1 MSSLSILR
9 WRNETSM
16 RTKVLF
22 VIESLSGGG
31 AEKVLSVLLKHIDK
45 TKFDITLCTVVDT
58 GVYVEEVKKYVRY
71 TTIIGNP
78 IQKTL
83 GGKLW
88 YQIKYKCVYNLLPM
102 KWIYQLFV
110 PKNNDVEVAFV
121 EGFTT
126 KLMAASTN
134 KKAKKIAWVHTDLIN
149 NHWIN
154 VVYNNESEE
163 KDSYNKYNTVIGVS
177 NVVTNSIQ
185 KLYNV
190 KHAITLYNPIESDL
204 IKRQSEVPIKLPVKT
219 KSLRMISLGRFVI
232 QKAYDRL
239 LRIVKRLHEEGYSIE
254 LWLLGDGEQ
263 HPILENYIQANSLD
277 SIVTL
282 WGFHKNPYPYL
293 KNSDLFVCSSISE
306 GYSTAVTE
314 ALIVGLPVVT
324 TDCSGMNELLREG
337 KCGLI
342 TENNEEELY
351 LGIKKCLDNP
361 DLLIQYRKE
370 VMLRNKDFEINQLM
384 SHIEKVLIS

>member
-1 MSSLSILR
+1 
-9 WRNETSM
+9 M
-16 RTKVLF
+16 RIKVLF

-31 AEKVLSVLLKHIDK
+31 AEKVLSVLLKHIDRR
-45 TKFDITLCTVVDT
+45 KFDTTLCTLVDA
-58 GVYVEEVKKYVRY
+58 GVYAEEVKKYVRY
-71 TTIIGNP
+71 ATIIGNP
-78 IQKTL
+78 IQRTL
-83 GGKLW
+83 LGKLW
-88 YQIKYKCVYNLLPM
+88 YQIKYKCVYSFLPM
-102 KWIYQLFV
+102 EWIYQLFV

-134 KKAKKIAWVHTDLIN
+134 IKAKKIAWVHTDLIN

-154 VVYNNESEE
+154 AVYDNEREE
-163 KDSYNKYNTVIGVS
+163 KNSYKRYNIVVGVS
-177 NVVTNSIQ
+177 NVVSNSIQ
-185 KLYNV
+185 KLYNIT
-190 KHAITLYNPIESDL
+190 HAVTLYNPIESNL
-204 IKRQSEVPIKLPVKT
+204 IKSQSEVPIKLPVKT
-219 KSLRMISLGRFVI
+219 KSIRMISLGRFVI

-263 HPILENYIQANSLD
+263 RPMLENYIQTNSLD

-324 TDCSGMNELLREG
+324 TDCSGMNELLRGG

-342 TENNEEELY
+342 TENNEGELY

-361 DLLIQYRKE
+361 DILAQYRKE

-384 SHIEKVLIS
+384 SQIEKVLVS

>member
-1 MSSLSILR
+1 
-9 WRNETSM
+9 M
-16 RTKVLF
+16 RIKVLF

-45 TKFDITLCTVVDT
+45 TKFDITLCTIVDT
-58 GVYVEEVKKYVRY
+58 GIYTEEVKKYVRY

-78 IQKTL
+78 VQKTIW
-83 GGKLW
+83 GKLW

-102 KWIYQLFV
+102 KWVYQLFV

-134 KKAKKIAWVHTDLIN
+134 RKAKRIAWVHIDLKKFPWTKSIYQN
-149 NHWIN
+149 QDK
-154 VVYNNESEE
+154 E
-163 KDSYNKYNTVIGVS
+163 KKSYRQFDTIVGVS
-177 NVVTNSIQ
+177 NVVTTSI
-185 KLYNV
+185 KEIY
-190 KHAITLYNPIESDL
+190 HAKQATTLYNPIESDI
-204 IKRQSEVPIKLPVKT
+204 IKKQAETPIMLPPKKQSI
-219 KSLRMISLGRFVI
+219 RMVSIGRFVP

-263 HPILENYIQANSLD
+263 RPMLENYIRENSLG
-277 SIVTL
+277 SFVKL

-293 KNSDLFVCSSISE
+293 KQADLFVCSSISE

-324 TDCSGMNELLREG
+324 TDCSGMNELLRDG
-337 KCGLI
+337 RCGLI
-342 TENNEEELY
+342 TENNEGELY

-361 DLLIQYRKE
+361 DILAQYRKE

-384 SHIEKVLIS
+384 SQIEKVLIS

>member
-1 MSSLSILR
+1 
-9 WRNETSM
+9 M
-16 RTKVLF
+16 RIKVLF

-45 TKFDITLCTVVDT
+45 TKFDITLCTIVDT
-58 GVYVEEVKKYVRY
+58 GIYTEEVKKYVRY

-78 IQKTL
+78 VQKTIW
-83 GGKLW
+83 GKLW

-102 KWIYQLFV
+102 KWVYQLFV

-134 KKAKKIAWVHTDLIN
+134 RKAKRIAWVHIDLKKFPWTKSIYQN
-149 NHWIN
+149 QDK
-154 VVYNNESEE
+154 E
-163 KDSYNKYNTVIGVS
+163 KKSYRQFDTIVGVS
-177 NVVTNSIQ
+177 NVVTTSI
-185 KLYNV
+185 KEIY
-190 KHAITLYNPIESDL
+190 HAKQATTLYNPIESDI
-204 IKRQSEVPIKLPVKT
+204 IKKQAETPIMLPPKKQSI
-219 KSLRMISLGRFVI
+219 RMVSIGRFVP

-263 HPILENYIQANSLD
+263 RPMLENYIRENSLD
-277 SIVTL
+277 NFVRL

-324 TDCSGMNELLREG
+324 TDCSGMRELLRDG
-337 KCGLI
+337 LCGLI
-342 TENNEEELY
+342 TENNDEALY
-351 LGIKKCLDNP
+351 KGIKKCLDNP
-361 DLLIQYRKE
+361 DILIQYRKE

-384 SHIEKVLIS
+384 SQIEKVLIS

>member
-1 MSSLSILR
+1 
-9 WRNETSM
+9 M
-16 RTKVLF
+16 RKKVLF

-45 TKFDITLCTVVDT
+45 TKFDITLCTIVDAGIYT
-58 GVYVEEVKKYVRY
+58 EEVKKYVRY

-78 IQKTL
+78 VQKTIW
-83 GGKLW
+83 GKLW

-102 KWIYQLFV
+102 KWVYQLFV

-134 KKAKKIAWVHTDLIN
+134 RKAKKIAWVHTDLIN
-149 NHWIN
+149 NHWISA
-154 VVYNNESEE
+154 VYNDERDE
-163 KDSYNKYNTVIGVS
+163 KGSYNQYNNIVGVS
-177 NVVTNSIQ
+177 NVVNNSIQ
-185 KLYNV
+185 KLYNITHTV
-190 KHAITLYNPIESDL
+190 TLYNPIESNL
-204 IKRQSEVPIKLPVKT
+204 IKSLSEVPIKLPAKT
-219 KSLRMISLGRFVI
+219 KGIRMISLGRFVI

-263 HPILENYIQANSLD
+263 RPMLENYIQTNTLD

-324 TDCSGMNELLREG
+324 TDCSGMNELLRDG

-361 DLLIQYRKE
+361 DILAQYRKE

-384 SHIEKVLIS
+384 SQIEKVLVS